1 MPSNDRRHSDSDA
14 PRPRGVT
21 GFLGALLDIALDLL
35 ALLFAF
41 RSWPIVPLRG
51 PHRDRPRAPQLKT
64 RHHPAWGSLLLVFLI
79 AILAVPAFL
88 VYVLCNAD
96 SSTW

>member
-1 MPSNDRRHSDSDA
+1 MPNDHRNCGDA
-14 PRPRGVT
+14 GDPHPRGVT

-35 ALLFAF
+35 ALLA
-41 RSWPIVPLRG
+41 LRA

-79 AILAVPAFL
+79 AVFAVPAFL

-96 SSTW
+96 TWSW